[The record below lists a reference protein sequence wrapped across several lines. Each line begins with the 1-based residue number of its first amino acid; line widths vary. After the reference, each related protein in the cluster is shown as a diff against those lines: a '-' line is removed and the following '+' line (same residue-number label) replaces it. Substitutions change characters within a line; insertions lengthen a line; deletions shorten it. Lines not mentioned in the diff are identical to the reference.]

1 VPKAVAAQET
11 RQDQREKLKAEWSVC
26 APGWDKGYDW
36 YISNFRPL
44 MEWCCDITM
53 MSPGA
58 RVLDIATG
66 TGQPAFSAADRVKP
80 TGSVVAT
87 DISPDMLQSA
97 KRRARMMG
105 VDNIEFGEMD
115 AQELTFGDAAFD
127 VVTFTF
133 GLMFC
138 HDPVKAVAEIRRVLR
153 PGGRF
158 AIVVWDESSKN
169 PFLSL
174 LGKCFAEVIPSPPPD
189 PRAPGAF
196 RLAQRED
203 LARVLREGG
212 FSDFEIES
220 RPLTVEYASIEVYMA
235 ISVDLRGGLKTKLD
249 ALAKADRDRLDRL
262 VHATMAPFLRDGVL
276 RLTATPLCAWGR
288 A

>member
-1 VPKAVAAQET
+1 MPVFDAEET
-11 RQDQREKLKAEWSVC
+11 LRNQREKLKAEWSVC

-44 MEWCCDITM
+44 MEWCCDITGM
-53 MSPGA
+53 TPGS
-58 RVLDIATG
+58 RVLDIASG

-80 TGSVVAT
+80 AGSVMAV
-87 DISPDMLQSA
+87 DISPEMLQSA
-97 KRRARMMG
+97 ERRARAMG
-105 VDNIEFGEMD
+105 VDNVEFREMD
-115 AQELTFGDAAFD
+115 AQELTFEDAAFD

-138 HDPVKAVAEIRRVLR
+138 HDPVKAVAEVRRVLR

-158 AIVVWDESSKN
+158 VIVVWDEAAKN
-169 PFLSL
+169 PFISL
-174 LGKCFAEVIPSPPPD
+174 LGKCVAEVIPSPPPD
-189 PRAPGAF
+189 PGAPGAF

-203 LARVLREGG
+203 LAGVLKKGG

-220 RPLTVEYASIEVYMA
+220 RPLTLEYTSIEAYMA
-235 ISVDLRGGLKTKLD
+235 ISTALRGGLKTKVN
-249 ALAKADRDRLDRL
+249 ALPEVDRDRLDRL
-262 VHATMAPFLRDGVL
+262 VHDTMAPFLRDGVL